1 MLCCSD
7 WCPKYK
13 DCARAYFNSESRNS
27 FDQVESL
34 YNYGSCSIQAG
45 PDGPVI
51 NEHYVCGPT
60 SNYGMFIPKMNN
72 IYTEALNDCVE
83 TKKKEMPT
91 VPTCPNCG
99 CTRLYF
105 RYKIS
110 TLMGFTQIINNGE
123 LEACDPNWHTSFYTC
138 TKCGH
143 NFSVKEHCGKIES
156 INDEGPSQK
165 VPTIDT
171 PITVPDGTE
180 IEDCTISLDEC
191 NAKGIEIKYHQELFD
206 DLCKEVENV
215 KKQLEQ
221 LNIDIKDI
229 KRKNILF

>member
-1 MLCCSD
+1 MEDIRETS
-7 WCPKYK
+7 
-13 DCARAYFNSESRNS
+13 YFYT
-27 FDQVESL
+27 VE
-34 YNYGSCSIQAG
+34 
-45 PDGPVI
+45 DGVVYSGGVGDGGKVI
-51 NEHYVCGPT
+51 KTIC
-60 SNYGMFIPKMNN
+60 
-72 IYTEALNDCVE
+72 
-83 TKKKEMPT
+83 
-91 VPTCPNCG
+91 
-99 CTRLYF
+99 
-105 RYKIS
+105 
-110 TLMGFTQIINNGE
+110 
-123 LEACDPNWHTSFYTC
+123 TC